1 MIRIFY
7 WFVTHARTRGGWCW
21 CGILSPSLNLLVQL
35 PKFFSHAL
43 RQAGFTTGRGLH
55 HHAVMMLASRL
66 KQMFAFVIDDPAEHY
81 CHRKRYDSD
90 ARKSEDRC
98 VQRAHRAILIK
109 QATLPPS
116 SVTT

>member
-1 MIRIFY
+1 M
-7 WFVTHARTRGGWCW
+7 
-21 CGILSPSLNLLVQL
+21 LSCSFPSFNLIVQF

-43 RQAGFTTGRGLH
+43 RQASFAAGRGLH
-55 HHAVMMLASRL
+55 QHAVVVLTLRL

-98 VQRAHRAILIK
+98 VQQAHRATLIK

-116 SVTT
+116 NVTT

>member
-1 MIRIFY
+1 VIRIFY

-21 CGILSPSLNLLVQL
+21 CGILSPVLNLIVQF
-35 PKFFSHAL
+35 PKFFAHAL

-81 CHRKRYDSD
+81 RHRKRYDSD

-98 VQRAHRAILIK
+98 VQQAHRATLIK

>member
-1 MIRIFY
+1 MI
-7 WFVTHARTRGGWCW
+7 
-21 CGILSPSLNLLVQL
+21 VQF
-35 PKFFSHAL
+35 PKFFAQAFW
-43 RQAGFTTGRGLH
+43 QAGFTAVRGLH
-55 HHAVMMLASRL
+55 QHAVVVLTSRL

-98 VQRAHRAILIK
+98 VQQAHRATLIK